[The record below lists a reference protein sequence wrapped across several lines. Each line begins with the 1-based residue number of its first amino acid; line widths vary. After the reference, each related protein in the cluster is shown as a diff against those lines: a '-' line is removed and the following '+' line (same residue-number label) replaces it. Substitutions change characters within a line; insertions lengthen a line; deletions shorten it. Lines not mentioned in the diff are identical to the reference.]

1 MDSMKIWVVND
12 DGIDSEGIKVL
23 ARHALKFGEVIVI
36 APAEQCSGMSQRLTI
51 GLFEKGKVKRK
62 IKQVP
67 FPVEGVKAAYSVDGT
82 PTDCMIVASE
92 YITEKPDIVFSGINH
107 GENAGID
114 ILYSG
119 TIGAAMEALV
129 QRLPAVAFSLKWEA
143 TGFELVEQ
151 EIDGI
156 MEAVISKKLPRNQ
169 IWNVNFPAHKPDAFK
184 GILWDRVPS
193 QRRYGNCP
201 QDPEDVENSDR
212 VALDEGYISIGTV
225 TNMALVP

>member
-1 MDSMKIWVVND
+1 MNAMKIWVVND
-12 DGIDSEGIKVL
+12 DGIDYEGIKVL
-23 ARHALKFGEVIVI
+23 ARHAAKFGDVTVI
-36 APAEQCSGMSQRLTI
+36 APARQCSGMSQCLSI
-51 GLFEKGKVKRK
+51 GLFEGGKVKKR
-62 IKQVP
+62 IKKVP
-67 FPVEGVKAAYSVDGT
+67 FAIKGIDAYAVDGT
-82 PTDCMIVASE
+82 PTDCLIIASE
-92 YITEKPDIVFSGINH
+92 YLPEKPDIVFSGINH

-129 QRLPAVAFSLKWEA
+129 QRIPAIAFSLKWEA
-143 TGFELVEQ
+143 DGYELVEQ

-156 MEAVISKKLPRNQ
+156 IESLLPKKLPRNQ
-169 IWNVNFPAHKPDAFK
+169 IWNVNFPVHKPDTFK

-201 QDPEDVENSDR
+201 QDPSDVENSDR
-212 VALDEGYISIGTV
+212 VALDEGYISIGTI

>member
-1 MDSMKIWVVND
+1 MKIWVVND
-12 DGIDSEGIKVL
+12 DGIDSDGIKVL
-23 ARHALKFGEVIVI
+23 ARHALKFGEVTVI
-36 APAEQCSGMSQRLTI
+36 APVEQCSGMSQRLTI
-51 GLFEKGKVKRK
+51 GLFENGKVKRN
-62 IKQVP
+62 IKKVS
-67 FPVEGVKAAYSVDGT
+67 FPVEGVKEAYAVEGT
-82 PTDCMIVASE
+82 PTDCVIVASE
-92 YITEKPDIVFSGINH
+92 YIKEKPDIVFSGINH

-129 QRLPAVAFSLKWEA
+129 QRIPAIAFSLKWEA
-143 TGFELVEQ
+143 TDYELVDQ

-156 MEAVISKKLPRNQ
+156 METLLEKKLPRNQ
-169 IWNVNFPAHKPDAFK
+169 IWNVNFPAHKPAAYK

-201 QDPEDVENSDR
+201 QDPEDVEKSDR

>member
-1 MDSMKIWVVND
+1 MKIWVVND
-12 DGIDSEGIKVL
+12 DGIGSDGIKVL
-23 ARHALKFGEVIVI
+23 AKHALKFGEVTVI
-36 APAEQCSGMSQRLTI
+36 APVEQCSGMSQRLTI
-51 GLFEKGKVKRK
+51 GLFEKGKAKRR
-62 IKQVP
+62 IKKVP
-67 FPVEGVKAAYSVDGT
+67 FPVEGVKEAYAVEGT
-82 PTDCMIVASE
+82 PTDCMIVAAE
-92 YITEKPDIVFSGINH
+92 YIEEKPDIVFSGINQ

-129 QRLPAVAFSLKWEA
+129 QRFPAIAFSLKWEA

-156 MEAVISKKLPRNQ
+156 MTSLLEKKLPRNQ
-169 IWNVNFPAHKPDAFK
+169 IWNVNFPAHKPADFK

-193 QRRYGNCP
+193 QRRYGSCP
-201 QDPEDVENSDR
+201 QDSEDVENSDR

>member
-1 MDSMKIWVVND
+1 MKPMKIWVVND

-23 ARHALKFGEVIVI
+23 TRHAMKFGEVTVI
-36 APAEQCSGMSQRLTI
+36 APVEQCSGMSQRLTI

-62 IKQVP
+62 IKKVR
-67 FPVEGVKAAYSVDGT
+67 FPIKGVDAYAVDGT
-82 PTDCMIVASE
+82 PTDCMIIASE
-92 YITEKPDIVFSGINH
+92 YIPEKPDIVFSGINH

-129 QRLPAVAFSLKWEA
+129 QRIPAIAFSLKWEA
-143 TGFELVEQ
+143 TSYELVDR

-156 MEAVISKKLPRNQ
+156 IAALLEKKLPRNQ
-169 IWNVNFPAHKPDAFK
+169 IWNVNFPVHKPSEFK

-201 QDPEDVENSDR
+201 QDPADVENSDR
-212 VALDEGYISIGTV
+212 VALDEGYISIGKV

>member
-1 MDSMKIWVVND
+1 MNIWVVND
-12 DGIDSEGIKVL
+12 DGIDSDGIKVL
-23 ARHALKFGEVIVI
+23 ARHALKFGEVTVI
-36 APAEQCSGMSQRLTI
+36 APVEQCSGMSQRLTI
-51 GLFEKGKVKRK
+51 GLFEKGKAKRN
-62 IKQVP
+62 IKKVP
-67 FPVEGVKAAYSVDGT
+67 FHVEGVKEAYAVDGT
-82 PTDCMIVASE
+82 PTDCMIVAAE
-92 YITEKPDIVFSGINH
+92 YIPEKPDIVFSGINQ

-129 QRLPAVAFSLKWEA
+129 QRFPAIAFSLKWEA
-143 TGFELVEQ
+143 TGYELVDQ

-156 MEAVISKKLPRNQ
+156 IEALLAKKLPRNQ
-169 IWNVNFPAHKPDAFK
+169 IWNVNFPMHKPAEYK

-201 QDPEDVENSDR
+201 QDAEDVENSDR
-212 VALDEGYISIGTV
+212 VALDKGYISIGTV